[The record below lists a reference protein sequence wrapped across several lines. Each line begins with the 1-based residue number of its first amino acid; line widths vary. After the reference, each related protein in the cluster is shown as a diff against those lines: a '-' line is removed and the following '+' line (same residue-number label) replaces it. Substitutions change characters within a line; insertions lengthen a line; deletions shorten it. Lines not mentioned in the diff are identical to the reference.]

1 MLNLTLR
8 RLEVFVTVAEAG
20 GFAAAAARL
29 GIAQPSVSSHIQ
41 ALEAKAGGL
50 LFDRPR
56 GQRPTLTPLG
66 TSFLT
71 HARQLLTEANELTT
85 NLDRG
90 RKAQPQRIV
99 FACQRSLAN
108 FVFTSVLADFA
119 RHHPQTEVLVRIG
132 IQEDVLDQVERGHVD
147 LGCLLSNEE
156 LPNVSSTIIGR
167 QQLVFVASPQHPL
180 AQRESVAPA
189 EIEACSFVG
198 PPPSALFGQALNVLL
213 RQIGI
218 RQLKMAFQ
226 ATEYQF
232 IRELVIAG
240 VGISCSALTSVERDV
255 AAGTLTILPVEA
267 PPLTI
272 DIRQVFSRRRILAPA
287 VKTFADYLRE
297 HCSSADIFH
306 AAPVSRIA

>member
-8 RLEVFVTVAEAG
+8 RLEVFVTVVEAG
-20 GFAAAAARL
+20 GFSAAAGRL

-41 ALEAKAGGL
+41 ALEAKAGGS

-56 GQRPTLTPLG
+56 GRKPTLTALG
-66 TSFLT
+66 TSFLA
-71 HARQLLTEANELTT
+71 HARLLLAEANELTV
-85 NLDRG
+85 NLDRE
-90 RKAQPQRIV
+90 RKATPARID

-119 RHHPQTEVLVRIG
+119 RHHPQTEVVVRIG
-132 IQEDVLDQVERGHVD
+132 MQEDVLAQVEQGQVD

-156 LPNVSSTIIGR
+156 LANVASTIIGR

-180 AQRESVAPA
+180 AQRQQIAPA
-189 EIEACSFVG
+189 ELLDCAFVG
-198 PPPSALFGQALNVLL
+198 PPPSSLFGQALNALL
-213 RQIGI
+213 RQIGV
-218 RQLKMAFQ
+218 RQVKMAFQ

-240 VGISCSALTSVERDV
+240 VGISCSALTSVQRDLQT
-255 AAGTLTILPVEA
+255 GTLVILPVQA

-272 DIRQVFSRRRILAPA
+272 DIRQVFSRRRLLAPA
-287 VKTFADYLRE
+287 VKTFAEYLRE
-297 HCSSADIFH
+297 HCQSADIFH
-306 AAPVSRIA
+306 LPAVPKIA